1 MTGAESEK
9 TSADDSPVIPPHRDN
24 ATAIDTS
31 SVSYII
37 IVKHDRIALLSW
49 CLACAITTTVE
60 PSPAPITASDL
71 QVQHRECYVGLP
83 SKVLPLTAETLQG
96 NNRPAK
102 EMSSSSKEKLLAR
115 LDRRDRTIAH
125 LQEENDELSKKVSQL
140 KEEVGDFL
148 DDRAKHD
155 GLKSSWSTYVDET
168 GFALHH
174 VATKST
180 SSGENSSSRRKSTT
194 TKKSRGTKLKFGS
207 QLSGAVDESEPA
219 SERGMSVGDL
229 SGDESSDEGVLRPKR
244 APLKMADSPSSTK
257 SSNSGDSN
265 GSESED
271 EMDSPPS
278 VKKRSSDLPSK
289 PKAPKRRKN

>member
-1 MTGAESEK
+1 MHVSDT
-9 TSADDSPVIPPHRDN
+9 ICLCLRD
-24 ATAIDTS
+24 
-31 SVSYII
+31 
-37 IVKHDRIALLSW
+37 L
-49 CLACAITTTVE
+49 
-60 PSPAPITASDL
+60 
-71 QVQHRECYVGLP
+71 
-83 SKVLPLTAETLQG
+83 
-96 NNRPAK
+96 
-102 EMSSSSKEKLLAR
+102 
-115 LDRRDRTIAH
+115 H
-125 LQEENDELSKKVSQL
+125 LK
-140 KEEVGDFL
+140 DFL

-155 GLKSSWSTYVDET
+155 DLKSSWSTYVDET

-180 SSGENSSSRRKSTT
+180 SSGEDSSSRRKSTT